1 MKLELNNSRD
11 KIAIIYDNIQYSYYD
26 LKTRISFF
34 SDFIKINNINKG
46 DIVLILG
53 NYSIDSIS
61 LFFALHKNNNIIIP
75 VISNNEEELKKKIR
89 ISKASK
95 VINID
100 KLLVEKIQS
109 ENIDNDMLLSLIN
122 NGKSG
127 LILFSSGSTGEPKAM
142 LHDLDN
148 LIITYNTSKKR
159 NLVFLVF
166 LMFDHIGGLN
176 TMLNILS
183 MQSTMVL
190 PVERSPDHIGGLIEK
205 YKVNILPTSPSFLNL
220 MNISNVYEKYD
231 FSSVIMV
238 TYGTEPMPQ
247 NLLLDLKS
255 KLKRTKFL
263 QTFGTSETGII
274 KTSSKSSDSLL
285 IKFDDPNQKTKIVD
299 GELWIKSNVRVSGYL
314 NHSNKSFTEDGWFK
328 TGDLV
333 EVHENGYY
341 KIKGRKSEVIN
352 IGGEKVIP
360 LEVENVIM
368 KLSFIKDVTI
378 YSQENSILG
387 QIMLARVVKD
397 QSIPDLDAKKIIR
410 KHCKEHLDKFK
421 VPSKIIFEKNLNLS
435 DRFKKKRNN
444 LK

>member
-190 PVERSPDHIGGLIEK
+190 PVERSPDHIEF
-205 YKVNILPTSPSFLNL
+205 N
-220 MNISNVYEKYD
+220 
-231 FSSVIMV
+231 
-238 TYGTEPMPQ
+238 
-247 NLLLDLKS
+247 
-255 KLKRTKFL
+255 
-263 QTFGTSETGII
+263 
-274 KTSSKSSDSLL
+274 
-285 IKFDDPNQKTKIVD
+285 
-299 GELWIKSNVRVSGYL
+299 
-314 NHSNKSFTEDGWFK
+314 
-328 TGDLV
+328 
-333 EVHENGYY
+333 
-341 KIKGRKSEVIN
+341 
-352 IGGEKVIP
+352 
-360 LEVENVIM
+360 
-368 KLSFIKDVTI
+368 
-378 YSQENSILG
+378 
-387 QIMLARVVKD
+387 
-397 QSIPDLDAKKIIR
+397 
-410 KHCKEHLDKFK
+410 
-421 VPSKIIFEKNLNLS
+421 
-435 DRFKKKRNN
+435 
-444 LK
+444 